1 MIYPLFPHFI
11 KFFIIIFKCIN
22 VIKIFLLNRT
32 SFFSKEVDKLDN
44 ENLWINGVIL
54 LNAHGYANPI
64 LSVVV
69 TSSIIISGTT
79 R

>member
-1 MIYPLFPHFI
+1 M
-11 KFFIIIFKCIN
+11 FKCIN

-44 ENLWINGVIL
+44 ENLWINVEIL
-54 LNAHGYANPI
+54 LNVHGYANLTLAI
-64 LSVVV
+64 VAS
-69 TSSIIISGTT
+69 SSIIIDGIT